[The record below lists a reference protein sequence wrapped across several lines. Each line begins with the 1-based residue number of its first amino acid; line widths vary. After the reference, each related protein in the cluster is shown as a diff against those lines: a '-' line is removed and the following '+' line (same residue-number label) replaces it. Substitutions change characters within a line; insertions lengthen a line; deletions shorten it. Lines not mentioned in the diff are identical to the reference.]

1 MEENAIDT
9 LPPTW
14 LLDKDI
20 IDHPMEAKHYA
31 DAVQRLTTLSA
42 QRREIRQRVERLRR
56 LKATVEPLQTEDGGL
71 GIQENLVTRGGDVE
85 KELEKMRVLLVRVA
99 ARVGSLPTTEGLR
112 GGEEDVKPLSELRKR
127 NVDEFLADSKVF
139 PAK

>member
-1 MEENAIDT
+1 MEEKAIDT

-20 IDHPMEAKHYA
+20 TDHPMEAKHYA
-31 DAVQRLTTLSA
+31 DAVQRLTTLNT

-56 LKATVEPLQTEDGGL
+56 LKATVEPLQTEDGGV

-99 ARVGSLPTTEGLR
+99 ARVGSLPTTEGPR
-112 GGEEDVKPLSELRKR
+112 EGEGDVEPLNELRKR
-127 NVDEFLADSKVF
+127 NIDDFLADSKVF